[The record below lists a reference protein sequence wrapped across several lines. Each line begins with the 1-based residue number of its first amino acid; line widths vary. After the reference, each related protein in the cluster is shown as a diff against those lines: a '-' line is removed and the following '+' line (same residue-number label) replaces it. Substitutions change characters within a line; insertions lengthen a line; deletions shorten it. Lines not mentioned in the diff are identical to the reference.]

1 MHCDAGRLAA
11 AAGRMGCHSARRA
24 GPKGVKGRPGAAA
37 HGGAQGAAA
46 GGAPDG
52 RRRRRPRRR
61 RGAVLSP
68 ADSIAAARLRV
79 TECTACQLCEG
90 RTHAVPGRGAA
101 PSKIMLVGEAPGR
114 SEDLRGE
121 PFVGA
126 AGARLDEALKGA
138 GLDRG
143 SVYITNVVKCRPPG
157 NRAPSEEEGAACR
170 AHLEAEMSIVRP
182 SVVCVMGNTALGA
195 LLGLSGI
202 SRHRGTTVRRGGTDY
217 FITVHPAATIYNRA
231 MMPALM
237 GDMKRLA
244 AIARGEG
251 GGRAG

>member
-1 MHCDAGRLAA
+1 MHCDAGRRRIAP
-11 AAGRMGCHSARRA
+11 RSARRA

-37 HGGAQGAAA
+37 HGGAPG
-46 GGAPDG
+46 G
-52 RRRRRPRRR
+52 RRRRR
-61 RGAVLSP
+61 GAMLSP

-79 TECTACQLCEG
+79 TECTACRLCEG

-101 PSKIMLVGEAPGR
+101 PSRIMLVGEAPGR

-126 AGARLDEALKGA
+126 AGARLDEALRGA

-237 GDMKRLA
+237 GDMRTLA

-251 GGRAG
+251 GGRAA